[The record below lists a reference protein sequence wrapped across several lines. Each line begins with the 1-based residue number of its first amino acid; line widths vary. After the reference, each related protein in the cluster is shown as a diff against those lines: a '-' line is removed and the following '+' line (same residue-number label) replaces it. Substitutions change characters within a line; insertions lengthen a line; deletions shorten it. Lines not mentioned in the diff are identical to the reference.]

1 MARLVDSLLRG
12 RAQAPARD
20 EAATAVSDIRAFV
33 QAWRPDPPASNDD
46 QDSSDPAR
54 RGRTGNHGSSGSDSS
69 LNRPSADNLL
79 KLAQRG
85 VQLHNNARKLSHAR
99 NSGSGGT
106 SGGGGACSDWKS
118 ATEAYLRA
126 AAASLVSLGS
136 TSSSKDCGNLCRLFS
151 KAGEL
156 LIEDAGDDIRA

>member
-12 RAQAPARD
+12 RAQASARH
-20 EAATAVSDIRAFV
+20 EAATAVSDIRTFV
-33 QAWRPDPPASNDD
+33 HAWRPDAPASKDE
-46 QDSSDPAR
+46 QDSTEPEG
-54 RGRTGNHGSSGSDSS
+54 RGRTRSNGSGGSDPSM
-69 LNRPSADNLL
+69 NRPSADTLL

-85 VQLHNNARKLSHAR
+85 VQLHNNARKLYHAR
-99 NSGSGGT
+99 NSGGGGT
-106 SGGGGACSDWKS
+106 SGGPGACSDWKS

-156 LIEDAGDDIRA
+156 LVEDAGDDIRA